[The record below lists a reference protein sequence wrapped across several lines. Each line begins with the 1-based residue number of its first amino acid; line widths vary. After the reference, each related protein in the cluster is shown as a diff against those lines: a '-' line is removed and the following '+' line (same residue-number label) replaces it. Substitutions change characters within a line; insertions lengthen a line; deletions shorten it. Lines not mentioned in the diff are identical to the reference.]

1 MNAAPSPAPS
11 PLPPGTFRIDRD
23 GAWRHEGQ
31 EVTHPGVL
39 RNLYA
44 NLRVDG
50 QGHYLQVG
58 PARIPVEV
66 EDAPFLVIRVEVPSW
81 DNPGSRLGRYRH
93 ETVFDLAG
101 LRPDRVV
108 AVDPHGVRGVG
119 PDESLDPAGIWLG
132 AHGAPYCRVTGGR
145 FVARFSVAAWL
156 QLAEAVEEE
165 AGGGGPVLVLGGRR
179 IPLPRRP

>member
-1 MNAAPSPAPS
+1 MNGAPSPAPS

-81 DNPGSRLGRYRH
+81 DNPGSLRVYLSDGR
-93 ETVFDLAG
+93 E
-101 LRPDRVV
+101 
-108 AVDPHGVRGVG
+108 
-119 PDESLDPAGIWLG
+119 ESLDPAGIWLG

>member
-11 PLPPGTFRIDRD
+11 PFPPGTFRIDRD
-23 GAWRHEGQ
+23 GAWRHEDQ

-58 PARIPVEV
+58 PARIMVEV
-66 EDAPFLVIRVEVPSW
+66 EDAPFVVIRVEVPSW
-81 DNPGSRLGRYRH
+81 DNPGSLRVYLSDGR
-93 ETVFDLAG
+93 E
-101 LRPDRVV
+101 
-108 AVDPHGVRGVG
+108 
-119 PDESLDPAGIWLG
+119 ESLDPAGIWLG
-132 AHGAPYCRVTGGR
+132 AHGTPYCRVTGGR

>member
-1 MNAAPSPAPS
+1 MNAVPSPAPS
-11 PLPPGTFRIDRD
+11 PLPPGAFRIDRD
-23 GAWRHEGQ
+23 GVWRHEGQ

-66 EDAPFLVIRVEVPSW
+66 EDAPFVVIRVEVPSW
-81 DNPGSRLGRYRH
+81 DNPGS
-93 ETVFDLAG
+93 
-101 LRPDRVV
+101 LRVYLS
-108 AVDPHGVRGVG
+108 GGSE
-119 PDESLDPAGIWLG
+119 ESLDPAGLWLG